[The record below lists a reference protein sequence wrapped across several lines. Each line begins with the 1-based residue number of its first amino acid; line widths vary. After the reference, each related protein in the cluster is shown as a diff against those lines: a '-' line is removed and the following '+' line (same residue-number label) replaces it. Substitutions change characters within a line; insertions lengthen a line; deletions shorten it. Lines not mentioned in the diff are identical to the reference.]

1 MRAIPSSYYV
11 STTNEKY
18 ISQMRE
24 RRASDTQR
32 GLMDG
37 AAIYKS
43 STPKKQKTKE
53 DWNAFRKTDLFFFLL
68 SLKNGK
74 ENVYDQSVINLIS

>member
-1 MRAIPSSYYV
+1 
-11 STTNEKY
+11 
-18 ISQMRE
+18 MRE

-53 DWNAFRKTDLFFFLL
+53 DWNAFRKTDLFFFYSLSKTAKKMFMIKVLL
-68 SLKNGK
+68 ILFRSSEKN
-74 ENVYDQSVINLIS
+74 NIWRYITD